1 MKTRNGDLGLLE
13 QLFKDEEFDVSYF
26 SVEFP
31 DGSSYEYEA

>member
-1 MKTRNGDLGLLE
+1 MKTQKGDLGLL
-13 QLFKDEEFDVSYF
+13 QQFIQDEEFDVSYF